1 MVSRI
6 LYFYPFLNLGIWSNL
21 TRAFWNGLNHQLL
34 GLVYLYL
41 YINQYFIKCV
51 VLAFACSMSLESS
64 TTSRKF
70 PRHTWIPNTRYYSI
84 YMAKKKWGTGVTSHK
99 WSYFTLLMN
108 GFWAHLVPKLTKKT
122 SSQPFRANLAHGWR
136 ARRARVLGELHSH
149 RVVSLFG
156 GDRFK
161 HGIPGKPQGFVKL
174 QWSIEDNPNSSKLSI
189 GDHVQMAV
197 WHWLW
202 VMSYGQYQISL
213 II

>member
-1 MVSRI
+1 MWFLHLLARC
-6 LYFYPFLNLGIWSNL
+6 PLNLQPHPASFPDTHGYLIQGTIPYTWPK
-21 TRAFWNGLNHQLL
+21 RNGELELL
-34 GLVYLYL
+34 HINGAISPYLWMV
-41 YINQYFIKCV
+41 FGP
-51 VLAFACSMSLESS
+51 
-64 TTSRKF
+64 TSY
-70 PRHTWIPNTRYYSI
+70 PN
-84 YMAKKKWGTGVTSHK
+84 WQ
-99 WSYFTLLMN
+99 
-108 GFWAHLVPKLTKKT
+108 KT